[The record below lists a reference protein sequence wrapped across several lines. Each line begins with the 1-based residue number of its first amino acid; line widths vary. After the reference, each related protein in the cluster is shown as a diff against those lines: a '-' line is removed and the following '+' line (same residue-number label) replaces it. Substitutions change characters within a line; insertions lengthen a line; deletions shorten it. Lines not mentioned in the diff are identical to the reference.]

1 MNSKKPTAGIIL
13 AAGMSSRFKY
23 PKQLIP
29 IKGRT
34 LLERIVDA
42 SLESKLD
49 HIVLVLGH
57 AFSGTLQAL
66 AHRIADPRLSVL
78 ENTDY
83 RQGLS
88 TSLHLGLK
96 SVQHSYPS
104 VMFLLAD
111 QPLLRPQGIDFLL
124 ENFWASEMNICVPV
138 CQGRGGNPTIFSR
151 SFYGSILDIQGD
163 AGARRIIRNNPD
175 HVLNLETDDPSFFF
189 DIDTPADLK
198 KLHAMFSRNSPP

>member
-1 MNSKKPTAGIIL
+1 MNSKQPTAGIIL
-13 AAGMSSRFKY
+13 AAGLSRRFGY

-29 IKGRT
+29 IEGRT
-34 LLERIVDA
+34 LLERVVDA
-42 SLESKLD
+42 SLESKLA

-57 AFSGTLQAL
+57 AFTDTLQAL

-83 RQGLS
+83 RQGMS

-96 SVQHSYPS
+96 SVQHRYPS

-111 QPLLRPQGIDFLL
+111 QPLLRPQGIDLL
-124 ENFWASEMNICVPV
+124 LDNFWASERDICVPV
-138 CQGRGGNPTIFSR
+138 CQGRKGNPAIFSR
-151 SFYGSILDIQGD
+151 SFYGGILDIQGD

-175 HVLNLETDDPSFFF
+175 HVLNLETDDPAFFF
-189 DIDTPADLK
+189 DIDTPADLE
-198 KLHAMFSRNSPP
+198 KLQALFSRNA